1 MQENV
6 LAVDLNACARQV
18 LQARGPGADQKGPNQ
33 WRDSRLIMLPPCSCD
48 VVHRHAPRL
57 WQQREWQ
64 HGDARHPQKFPCTG
78 GRRVR
83 TSGRHKTKGAAH
95 THSAQCAHKVVHKV
109 VQRGPREQ
117 AQGKPWSSNR
127 QRCIVHLC
135 GNSHCRTS
143 STSHA
148 GCPLV
153 PRVRVLTAKDECASA
168 EVWMIAK
175 MCQQSVDD
183 CIQVWMIAFVI
194 IHTWNSLMCG

>member
-95 THSAQCAHKVVHKV
+95 RGTHTRRSARTKSFTKLCRGDRGNRRKESLGALTDNDALCTCAGTRTAAPPVQAMLVVLWFHV
-109 VQRGPREQ
+109 
-117 AQGKPWSSNR
+117 
-127 QRCIVHLC
+127 
-135 GNSHCRTS
+135 
-143 STSHA
+143 
-148 GCPLV
+148 
-153 PRVRVLTAKDECASA
+153 
-168 EVWMIAK
+168 
-175 MCQQSVDD
+175 
-183 CIQVWMIAFVI
+183 
-194 IHTWNSLMCG
+194 